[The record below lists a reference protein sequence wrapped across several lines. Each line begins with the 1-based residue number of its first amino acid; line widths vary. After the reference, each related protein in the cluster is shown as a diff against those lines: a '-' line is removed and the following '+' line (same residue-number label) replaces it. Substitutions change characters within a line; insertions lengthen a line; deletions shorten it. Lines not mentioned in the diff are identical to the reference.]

1 MRFDTQLVHEG
12 QSPDPATG
20 AVNPPIYLSSTFA
33 QISPD
38 RNRGYVYSRTAN
50 PTRTA
55 LETALARLEG
65 GARGLAFSSGMAA
78 LATLLDDLPAG
89 SRIVAG
95 HDLYGGSWRLLDHR
109 RKQYGFQPV
118 YVDFRDLAAVRAAVR
133 AAPTALVLAESPSNP
148 LLELCDLRAI
158 ARIAHAAR
166 AELLVDNT
174 FASPALQRPIELG
187 ADVVL
192 HSMTKYLGGHSDLIG
207 GALIARRR
215 ERGERLA
222 WLQNAIGAIP
232 SPVDSYL
239 ALRGIRTRGVRM
251 ARHCENAARVAA
263 ALSASQKV
271 RRVAYPGLRSHP
283 QHALARRQ
291 MRGMGGMVTAELVGG
306 LPAARRFLRKL
317 RYFTLAE
324 SLGGVESLVE
334 HPALMTHAS
343 VPRAEREARGIG
355 DGMLRFSCGIE
366 DGDDLVED
374 IERGLAA
381 T

>member
-1 MRFDTQLVHEG
+1 MRFDTKLIHEG
-12 QSPDPATG
+12 QAPDPATG

-33 QISPD
+33 QIAPD

-65 GARGLAFSSGMAA
+65 GAHGLAFSSGMGA
-78 LATLLDDLPAG
+78 LATLLDDFPSG
-89 SRIVAG
+89 SRIVAS

-109 RKQYGFQPV
+109 RRQYGLVPV
-118 YVDFRDLAAVRAAVR
+118 YVDFRDLAALRKAVA
-133 AAPTALVLAESPSNP
+133 AAPTALVLAESPTNP
-148 LLELCDLRAI
+148 LLELCDLRAV
-158 ARIAHAAR
+158 ARIAHAAH

-187 ADVVL
+187 ADLVL

-207 GALIARRR
+207 GALIARSAQ
-215 ERGERLA
+215 RGERLA

-239 ALRGIRTRGVRM
+239 ALRGIRTLGVRM
-251 ARHCENAARVAA
+251 ERHGANALRVAT
-263 ALSASQKV
+263 ALERSRKV
-271 RRVAYPGLRSHP
+271 RRVIYPGLRSHP

-306 LPAARRFLRKL
+306 LPAVRRFLRGL

-324 SLGGVESLVE
+324 SLGGVESLIE

-343 VPRAEREARGIG
+343 VPKAEREARGIG
-355 DGMLRFSCGIE
+355 DGLLRFSVGIE

-374 IERGLAA
+374 IERGLARV
-381 T
+381 